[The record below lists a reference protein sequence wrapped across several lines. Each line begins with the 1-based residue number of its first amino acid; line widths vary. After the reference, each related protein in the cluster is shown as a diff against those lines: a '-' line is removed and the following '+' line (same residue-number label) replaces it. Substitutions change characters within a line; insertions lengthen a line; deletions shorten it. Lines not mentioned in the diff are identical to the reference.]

1 MKTVSSEYINTK
13 FNNKEDYRREDERL
27 DGEIFRIADD
37 IALRCKDKPIVLLS
51 GPSGSGKTTTAHK
64 ISRYLD
70 EKGHKTHV
78 ISLDNYFKTIL
89 PDGQDE
95 VDFESPSRIDSKML
109 SEHIKKISECKEIEL
124 PMFDFLSKKSVSSG
138 IKLKRKKGEV
148 VLFEGIHALNPLLT
162 KDIPQEAK
170 FKIYASALTSIL
182 LDDHNY
188 IPTTDNRLLR
198 RIVRDYKY
206 RGYSAEETI
215 RRWPSVRAGEEKWI
229 FPFQEE
235 ADVMINT
242 ALLFELAA
250 LRSQALPLL
259 EQVPENVPEYSEAYR
274 LRKFLHYL
282 KPISTDGLPPTSLLR
297 EFLGGST
304 FKY

>member
-64 ISRYLD
+64 ISGYLD

-148 VLFEGIHALNPLLT
+148 VLFEGIHALNPDAVPIDNET
-162 KDIPQEAK
+162 SV
-170 FKIYASALTSIL
+170 KIYASVRTRISCGNEII
-182 LDDHNY
+182 HPKF
-188 IPTTDNRLLR
+188 IRLLR
-198 RIVRDYKY
+198 RMSRDEIY
-206 RGYSAEETI
+206 RGRSVSETADYFK
-215 RRWPSVRAGEEKWI
+215 SVERGEELYVA
-229 FPFQEE
+229 PFKRFADYSIDTFIAYEPKIYAGLLLDE
-235 ADVMINT
+235 IRKVTESKNDDVMKYLE
-242 ALLFELAA
+242 ACLANFVA
-250 LRSQALPLL
+250 GDK
-259 EQVPENVPEYSEAYR
+259 
-274 LRKFLHYL
+274 KFIV
-282 KPISTDGLPPTSLLR
+282 KSSIIR
-297 EFLGGST
+297 EFIGEN
-304 FKY
+304 

>member
-13 FNNKEDYRREDERL
+13 FNSKEDYRREDERL

-138 IKLKRKKGEV
+138 VKLKRKKGEV
-148 VLFEGIHALNPLLT
+148 VLFEGIHALNPDAVPIDNET
-162 KDIPQEAK
+162 SV
-170 FKIYASALTSIL
+170 KIYASVRTRISCGNEII
-182 LDDHNY
+182 HPKF
-188 IPTTDNRLLR
+188 IRLLR
-198 RIVRDYKY
+198 RMSRDEIY
-206 RGYSAEETI
+206 RGRSVSETADYGSVIVKMSNNVCKTDSGATDNIMI
-215 RRWPSVRAGEEKWI
+215 RTQRALAFAKPLTHTEPYRPEKKFADAVKGYILFDAKVVRPKE
-229 FPFQEE
+229 
-235 ADVMINT
+235 VINI
-242 ALLFELAA
+242 
-250 LRSQALPLL
+250 
-259 EQVPENVPEYSEAYR
+259 NV
-274 LRKFLHYL
+274 
-282 KPISTDGLPPTSLLR
+282 
-297 EFLGGST
+297 
-304 FKY
+304 KYA